1 MIFHVHIA
9 SVAILSRRRG
19 SSIAAP
25 GVGFMNEAM
34 LIGHR
39 HNNMRTLK
47 QPLTG
52 HCDFLLSQKKTP
64 SIP

>member
-19 SSIAAP
+19 SSMAAP
-25 GVGFMNEAM
+25 GVGFVNESM

-39 HNNMRTLK
+39 RDNMKTLK

-52 HCDFLLSQKKTP
+52 HRDFLLSQKKTP